1 MYKTIQDTWPR
12 DSDLP
17 TRAYHIAM
25 YRRVLDG
32 TLYDNIRH
40 PFSMEN
46 TDAGEYIP
54 LRKRRP
60 SVRTNLCRTVVDDSV
75 ALLFSE
81 GRFPVVE
88 SGDDEQ
94 RKRLH
99 RLLTEC
105 RLNDVMIE
113 AATKGAVGSIAI
125 LMQVLSGRV
134 FFRVMDTD
142 TLSPKYDPQAPDM
155 LISVTEKYKVSG
167 RSLADSGYRI
177 DQDDFDAS
185 YWFQRVWDTG
195 SEIWYQPWKTTEPAG
210 FTPARDD
217 KNSTTHNLGFVP
229 IA

>member
-75 ALLFSE
+75 ALLFL
-81 GRFPVVE
+81 R
-88 SGDDEQ
+88 
-94 RKRLH
+94 
-99 RLLTEC
+99 
-105 RLNDVMIE
+105 
-113 AATKGAVGSIAI
+113 GAFQSWNRA
-125 LMQVLSGRV
+125 MMSN
-134 FFRVMDTD
+134 
-142 TLSPKYDPQAPDM
+142 
-155 LISVTEKYKVSG
+155 VSG
-167 RSLADSGYRI
+167 
-177 DQDDFDAS
+177 
-185 YWFQRVWDTG
+185 
-195 SEIWYQPWKTTEPAG
+195 
-210 FTPARDD
+210 FTAC
-217 KNSTTHNLGFVP
+217 
-229 IA
+229 